1 MLFASHYIQFW
12 HLHGCIVQ
20 ATSENIDNFMAG
32 GISTYPTPCNFLG
45 AHIQCEWWAVKGH
58 FPRPSVHIYFLE
70 EESKHVMFLL

>member
-1 MLFASHYIQFW
+1 MLLASPYIRFW

-45 AHIQCEWWAVKGH
+45 AQIQCE
-58 FPRPSVHIYFLE
+58 
-70 EESKHVMFLL
+70 